1 MDSAAGSAKQARNEQ
16 CDAIFPAFGK
26 INNTYD
32 YTLDKILTSSKI
44 LDVVKILE
52 CGIGEEFDIDK
63 LRYHKIIS
71 LADADVDGLHIQCLW
86 ATFFWK
92 HMPEIIEQGMFY
104 LAVPPLYGVKQG
116 KQITYAYSD
125 EERDALLEQANG
137 KAELLRFK
145 GLGEMNWQELR
156 ESTMSEEHR
165 RLIRITNENIEWCEQ
180 QLDICMNDKAIAA
193 RKEFITSDDIYDLV

>member
-1 MDSAAGSAKQARNEQ
+1 M
-16 CDAIFPAFGK
+16 
-26 INNTYD
+26 
-32 YTLDKILTSSKI
+32 TSSKI

-52 CGIGEEFDIDK
+52 CGIGEDFDIEK

-116 KQITYAYSD
+116 KQKQVVVFKFNAKHNYHKKQGHRQPYTKVRI
-125 EERDALLEQANG
+125 RRIEQ
-137 KAELLRFK
+137 K
-145 GLGEMNWQELR
+145 
-156 ESTMSEEHR
+156 
-165 RLIRITNENIEWCEQ
+165 
-180 QLDICMNDKAIAA
+180 
-193 RKEFITSDDIYDLV
+193 